1 MKLEEEDIAALI
13 EIMKEFDMTAG
24 KIRVPV
30 DKLAEVLHL
39 LYLNP
44 SMRDIEKMK
53 REVDPQK
60 HGFFT

>member
-1 MKLEEEDIAALI
+1 MRLEEEDIAALI

-30 DKLAEVLHL
+30 DKLSEVLHL

-44 SMRDIEKMK
+44 S
-53 REVDPQK
+53 
-60 HGFFT
+60 